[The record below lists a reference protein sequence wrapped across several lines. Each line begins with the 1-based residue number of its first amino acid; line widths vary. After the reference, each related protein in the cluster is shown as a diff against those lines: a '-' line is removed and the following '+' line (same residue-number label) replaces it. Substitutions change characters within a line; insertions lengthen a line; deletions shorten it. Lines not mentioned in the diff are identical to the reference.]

1 MKLYTFITYP
11 TYLQCQ
17 KTNPILN
24 TQFWASVSLM
34 RRYKRFICIILWL
47 KYGRYVLCPTISILS

>member
-1 MKLYTFITYP
+1 MKVYTFITYP

-34 RRYKRFICIILWL
+34 KIIPPD
-47 KYGRYVLCPTISILS
+47 Y

>member
-24 TQFWASVSLM
+24 TQFWAGVSLM
-34 RRYKRFICIILWL
+34 KNIPQIIDYSSL
-47 KYGRYVLCPTISILS
+47 R